1 MKQDI
6 QKVQQY
12 FNEKS
17 TDMKAF
23 LKRLAEAESPSRDA
37 AAQAPIFAILENKF
51 AEIGFTTTHFPG
63 QQSGGYLI
71 AKPEQRPKNA
81 HLQMMIGHC
90 DTVWS
95 KGTLTNMPLEET
107 NGMLKGPGVFDMKAG
122 LVQMLFALQAIRD
135 LDLTL
140 KVTPVCLINSDE
152 EIGSRDSTDA
162 IRRLSKIADRAYVL
176 EPPLGLEGKLKTARK
191 GLGRFTLKVKGIA
204 AHAGLNPGDGASA
217 ILELSHQIQHL
228 FAFND
233 PKKGITVNVGMIEG
247 GISPNVVAPES
258 SAVIDVRVPT
268 MEDAFLVEE
277 KILSLQPYLL
287 NTKVEVEGG
296 FGRLPMEKTQ
306 RNEKLWN
313 AAQFIGHSIGIDLK
327 DASAGGGSD
336 ANTTSFFTATLD
348 GLGAIG
354 DGAHANHEF
363 VFLEKMQERAALL
376 VFLLLLPP
384 IEPIHLN
391 N

>member
-12 FNEKS
+12 FREKS

-23 LKRLAEAESPSRDA
+23 LKRLAEVESPSSDV
-37 AAQAPIFAILENKF
+37 AAQAPVFAILENKF
-51 AEIGFTTTHFPG
+51 AEIGFTTNHFPG

-95 KGTLTNMPLEET
+95 KGTLANMPLEET

-135 LDLTL
+135 LGLTL

-152 EIGSRDSTDA
+152 EIGSFWGQYRCHPP
-162 IRRLSKIADRAYVL
+162 IVKIADFPVYVL

-204 AHAGLNPGDGASA
+204 AHAGLNPGDGAAPSLNCRTKSN
-217 ILELSHQIQHL
+217 IYLLSTT
-228 FAFND
+228 
-233 PKKGITVNVGMIEG
+233 PKKE
-247 GISPNVVAPES
+247 
-258 SAVIDVRVPT
+258 
-268 MEDAFLVEE
+268 
-277 KILSLQPYLL
+277 
-287 NTKVEVEGG
+287 
-296 FGRLPMEKTQ
+296 
-306 RNEKLWN
+306 
-313 AAQFIGHSIGIDLK
+313 
-327 DASAGGGSD
+327 
-336 ANTTSFFTATLD
+336 
-348 GLGAIG
+348 
-354 DGAHANHEF
+354 
-363 VFLEKMQERAALL
+363 
-376 VFLLLLPP
+376 
-384 IEPIHLN
+384 
-391 N
+391 